1 MRTMAC
7 AIHEKSGFNV
17 NVVQVPSLASGLLP
31 PMFAEGRGG
40 SGSAQEAFLPNFH
53 ASGGAASPLNQR

>member
-40 SGSAQEAFLPNFH
+40 SGRVGEHPGSIFA
-53 ASGGAASPLNQR
+53 